1 MIGKLLRHIRAG
13 TKRLMLN
20 NDCLNNV
27 PDSLAISSVAFQNN
41 DRLPEEYTHFGE
53 NISPPLE
60 WHNLPV
66 GTKSI
71 VVIIEDSD
79 VPLLVP
85 FVHGIAYDINIADVT
100 ARTGLQEGDIPTMP
114 VTMENGSQHGL
125 SVGRNTLGKLAY
137 IGPGPIAGHGPH
149 HYYFQVFALDKLL
162 PRFPG
167 PPSRREMIKAM
178 TGHVLAKGC
187 LVGVYE
193 K

>member
-13 TKRLMLN
+13 TKRLVLN

-27 PDSLAISSVAFQNN
+27 PNSLAISSVAFQNN
-41 DRLPEEYTHFGE
+41 DRLPEKYTHFGE

-60 WHNLPV
+60 WHNLPA

-85 FVHGIAYDINIADVT
+85 FVHGIAYDIHIAGVT

-114 VTMENGSQHGL
+114 VTMENEPRHGL
-125 SVGRNTLGKLAY
+125 SVGRNTLGKSTY
-137 IGPGPIAGHGPH
+137 IGPSPIAGHGPH

-167 PPSRREMIKAM
+167 PPKRKEMIKAM
-178 TGHVLAKGC
+178 TGHVLAKGW

>member
-13 TKRLMLN
+13 TKRLAIN
-20 NDCLNNV
+20 NGCLNNV
-27 PDSLAISSVAFQNN
+27 PDSLTISSMAFQENGW
-41 DRLPEEYTHFGE
+41 LPEKYTQFGE

-66 GTKSI
+66 GAKSI

-79 VPLLVP
+79 VPLPMP
-85 FVHGIAYDINIADVT
+85 FVHGIAYNIADVT
-100 ARTGLQEGDIPTMP
+100 KHSAGLQEGDIPTMP

-125 SVGRNTLGKLAY
+125 SVGRNTLGKPAY

-167 PPSRREMIKAM
+167 PPKHKEMIKAM

>member
-27 PDSLAISSVAFQNN
+27 PDSLAISSVAFQENGW
-41 DRLPEEYTHFGE
+41 LPEKYTHFGE

-60 WHNLPV
+60 WYNMPV

-125 SVGRNTLGKLAY
+125 SVGRNTLGKPAY

-149 HYYFQVFALDKLL
+149 HYYFQVFALDKFL

-167 PPSRREMIKAM
+167 PPKRKEMIKAM

>member
-13 TKRLMLN
+13 TKRLVLN
-20 NDCLNNV
+20 NAYLNNV
-27 PDSLAISSVAFQNN
+27 PESIVISSVALQENGW
-41 DRLPEEYTHFGE
+41 LPEKYTQFGE

-66 GTKSI
+66 GAKSI

-79 VPLLVP
+79 VPLPVP
-85 FVHGIAYDINIADVT
+85 FVHGIAYNITIADVT
-100 ARTGLQEGDIPTMP
+100 ASAGLQEGDIPTMP

-125 SVGRNTLGKLAY
+125 SIGRNTLGKPAY
-137 IGPGPIAGHGPH
+137 IGPSPIAGHGPH

-167 PPSRREMIKAM
+167 PPKRREMIKAM

-187 LVGVYE
+187 QVGVYE

>member
-13 TKRLMLN
+13 TKRLVLN
-20 NDCLNNV
+20 NAYLKHV
-27 PDSLAISSVAFQNN
+27 PDSLVISSVAFQENGW
-41 DRLPEEYTHFGE
+41 LPETYTQFGE

-66 GTKSI
+66 GAKSI

-79 VPLLVP
+79 VPLPVP
-85 FVHGIAYDINIADVT
+85 FVHGIAYNIADVT
-100 ARTGLQEGDIPTMP
+100 ARAGLQEGDIPTMP
-114 VTMENGSQHGL
+114 VTMENELRHGL
-125 SVGRNTLGKLAY
+125 SIGRNTLGKPAY

-162 PRFPG
+162 PRFPR
-167 PPSRREMIKAM
+167 PPKRREMIKAM
-178 TGHVLAKGC
+178 TGHVLAKSC